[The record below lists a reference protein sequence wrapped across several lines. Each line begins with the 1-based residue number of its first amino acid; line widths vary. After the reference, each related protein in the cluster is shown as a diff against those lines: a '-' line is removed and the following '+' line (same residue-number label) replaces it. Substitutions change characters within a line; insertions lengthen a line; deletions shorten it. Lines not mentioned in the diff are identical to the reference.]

1 MATKS
6 LFVSHISEEA
16 EYAALLKEMIQSDF
30 LELAKCFTSSD
41 IGSIGAGENWLT
53 AVERAMSEAKAVI
66 VLCSK
71 ASVHR
76 PWVQFEVGAA
86 WMKGVPVIPVCHSGM
101 KMSDLQMPLSLRQGV
116 ELPTERGIAQLYE
129 GIARV
134 LKMARPPK
142 PGDIA
147 ERLGRMK
154 DIEDRLKL
162 GDIQQFELFLDIV
175 LAAPGRL
182 EGETIPD
189 DAVVESTGDSLRAL
203 RLPRGNAAD
212 LARHRSQGAEDARH
226 ALAARAAALASP
238 WPATTSGSV
247 RCRRSITPRP
257 ARISRSCRRR
267 KSGIDGTTRFHVHFV
282 DTVVAPLSEVQN
294 DFGMLATLLRLGLR
308 FRYEVIERFQ
318 KLARGRTG
326 GANPAPCADIVKQLR
341 EAIEIIENDA
351 LSRGAEK
358 MDRDAVMGLFESD
371 EDQTTMAQVQDSWD
385 ETRAALFRD
394 RPAAFVGGPCARAGA
409 HADDQLRL
417 HEARHAPI
425 PRAGQAALGGAGT
438 CPRRARG
445 LKGAPSLA
453 IGKNRNQSCE
463 SAHRRAAKRRFR
475 LSSRESAYT
484 PIDGHRQS
492 SQPASIAGL
501 G

>member
-1 MATKS
+1 MVTRS

-53 AVERAMSEAKAVI
+53 AVERAMTEAKAVI

-101 KMSDLQMPLSLRQGV
+101 KIGELQMPLSLRQGV

-129 GIARV
+129 GIARI

-142 PGDIA
+142 PSDLA
-147 ERLGRMK
+147 ERLGRMN
-154 DIEDRLKL
+154 DIEDRLKV
-162 GDIQQFELFLDIV
+162 GAVQQFELFLDIV
-175 LAAPGRL
+175 LAPPGRL

-189 DAVVESTGDSLRAL
+189 DAVVESSGDSLQLFGFLEGTRLTWRDIVRKAQKTPDTRWL
-203 RLPRGNAAD
+203 RELQ
-212 LARHRSQGAEDARH
+212 RSI
-226 ALAARAAALASP
+226 ALASHNERFRP
-238 WPATTSGSV
+238 VQAVYHTQNGSYQPQLSKKEV
-247 RCRRSITPRP
+247 R
-257 ARISRSCRRR
+257 
-267 KSGIDGTTRFHVHFV
+267 IDGSTRFHVHFV

-318 KLARGRTG
+318 RLSRGRSSG
-326 GANPAPCADIVKQLR
+326 PNAAPCGEIVRQLC
-341 EAIEIIENDA
+341 EAVEVIENDA

-358 MDRDAVMGLFESD
+358 MDRDAVMALFESD
-371 EDQTTMAQVQDSWD
+371 EDQAAMADVQDSWD
-385 ETRAALFRD
+385 ETRAALFCKEPPPSPED
-394 RPAAFVGGPCARAGA
+394 LARVLARMRAINYRFMKLGTRRF
-409 HADDQLRL
+409 HEQV
-417 HEARHAPI
+417 EARWAEPV
-425 PRAGQAALGGAGT
+425 
-438 CPRRARG
+438 RAREA
-445 LKGAPSLA
+445 LTA
-453 IGKNRNQSCE
+453 
-463 SAHRRAAKRRFR
+463 
-475 LSSRESAYT
+475 
-484 PIDGHRQS
+484 
-492 SQPASIAGL
+492 
-501 G
+501 

>member
-1 MATKS
+1 MVTKS
-6 LFVSHISEEA
+6 IFVSHISEEA

-53 AVERAMSEAKAVI
+53 AVERAMTEAKAVI

-175 LAAPGRL
+175 LAPPGRL

-189 DAVVESTGDSLRAL
+189 DAVVESTGDSLELFGFLEGTRLTWRDIVRKAQKTPDTRWL
-203 RLPRGNAAD
+203 RELQ
-212 LARHRSQGAEDARH
+212 RSI
-226 ALAARAAALASP
+226 ALASNNERFRP
-238 WPATTSGSV
+238 VQAVYHTQAGSYQPQLSKKEV
-247 RCRRSITPRP
+247 RHRRHDPLPRP
-257 ARISRSCRRR
+257 LRRHRRR
-267 KSGIDGTTRFHVHFV
+267 
-282 DTVVAPLSEVQN
+282 APE
-294 DFGMLATLLRLGLR
+294 
-308 FRYEVIERFQ
+308 
-318 KLARGRTG
+318 
-326 GANPAPCADIVKQLR
+326 
-341 EAIEIIENDA
+341 
-351 LSRGAEK
+351 RGAERFRHA
-358 MDRDAVMGLFESD
+358 RDA
-371 EDQTTMAQVQDSWD
+371 
-385 ETRAALFRD
+385 AAA
-394 RPAAFVGGPCARAGA
+394 RPAFP
-409 HADDQLRL
+409 L
-417 HEARHAPI
+417 
-425 PRAGQAALGGAGT
+425 
-438 CPRRARG
+438 
-445 LKGAPSLA
+445 
-453 IGKNRNQSCE
+453 
-463 SAHRRAAKRRFR
+463 
-475 LSSRESAYT
+475 
-484 PIDGHRQS
+484 
-492 SQPASIAGL
+492 
-501 G
+501 

>member
-1 MATKS
+1 MATRS
-6 LFVSHISEEA
+6 IFVSHISEEA
-16 EYAALLKEMIQSDF
+16 DYAALLKEMIQSDF
-30 LELAKCFTSSD
+30 LDLAKCFTSSD

-53 AVERAMSEAKAVI
+53 AVERAMTEAKAVI

-101 KMSDLQMPLSLRQGV
+101 KMGDLQMPLSLRQGV

-154 DIEDRLKL
+154 DVEDRLKL
-162 GDIQQFELFLDIV
+162 GDVQQFELFLDIV
-175 LAAPGRL
+175 LAPPGRL

-189 DAVVESTGDSLRAL
+189 DAVVESTGDSLELFGFLEGTRLTWRDIVRKAQKTPDTRWL
-203 RLPRGNAAD
+203 RELQ
-212 LARHRSQGAEDARH
+212 RSI
-226 ALAARAAALASP
+226 ALASNNERFRP
-238 WPATTSGSV
+238 VQAVYHTEAGSYQPQLSKKEV
-247 RCRRSITPRP
+247 RS
-257 ARISRSCRRR
+257 
-267 KSGIDGTTRFHVHFV
+267 DGSTRFHVHFV

-294 DFGMLATLLRLGLR
+294 EFGMLATLLRLGLR

-318 KLARGRTG
+318 KLARCRTG
-326 GANPAPCADIVKQLR
+326 GANPAPCADIVKQLC

-351 LSRGAEK
+351 LSRGAGK

-371 EDQTTMAQVQDSWD
+371 EDQTTMAGVQDSWD
-385 ETRAALFRD
+385 ETRAVLFRKD
-394 RPAAFVGGPCARAGA
+394 PPPSAEDLACVLARMRTINY
-409 HADDQLRL
+409 DFMK
-417 HEARHAPI
+417 
-425 PRAGQAALGGAGT
+425 LGT
-438 CPRRARG
+438 
-445 LKGAPSLA
+445 
-453 IGKNRNQSCE
+453 
-463 SAHRRAAKRRFR
+463 RRFHEQVEMR
-475 LSSRESAYT
+475 WAEPARVREAL
-484 PIDGHRQS
+484 
-492 SQPASIAGL
+492 AA
-501 G
+501 

>member
-53 AVERAMSEAKAVI
+53 AVERAMTEAKAVI

-175 LAAPGRL
+175 LAPPGRI

-189 DAVVESTGDSLRAL
+189 DAIVESTGDSLELFGFLEGTRLTWRDIVRKAQKTPDTRWL
-203 RLPRGNAAD
+203 RELQ
-212 LARHRSQGAEDARH
+212 RSI
-226 ALAARAAALASP
+226 ALASNNERFRP
-238 WPATTSGSV
+238 VQAVYHTQAGSYQPQLSKKEV
-247 RCRRSITPRP
+247 RL
-257 ARISRSCRRR
+257 
-267 KSGIDGTTRFHVHFV
+267 DGTTRFHVHFV

-318 KLARGRTG
+318 KLARCRTG
-326 GANPAPCADIVKQLR
+326 GVNPGPCADVVKQLC

-351 LSRGAEK
+351 LSRGAEQ

-371 EDQTTMAQVQDSWD
+371 EDQTTMAGVLDSWD
-385 ETRAALFRD
+385 ETRAVLFRKD
-394 RPAAFVGGPCARAGA
+394 PPPSAEDLACVLARM
-409 HADDQLRL
+409 RTINY
-417 HEARHAPI
+417 EFMK
-425 PRAGQAALGGAGT
+425 LGT
-438 CPRRARG
+438 
-445 LKGAPSLA
+445 
-453 IGKNRNQSCE
+453 
-463 SAHRRAAKRRFR
+463 RRFHEQVKMR
-475 LSSRESAYT
+475 WAEPTRVRDALA
-484 PIDGHRQS
+484 
-492 SQPASIAGL
+492 A
-501 G
+501 